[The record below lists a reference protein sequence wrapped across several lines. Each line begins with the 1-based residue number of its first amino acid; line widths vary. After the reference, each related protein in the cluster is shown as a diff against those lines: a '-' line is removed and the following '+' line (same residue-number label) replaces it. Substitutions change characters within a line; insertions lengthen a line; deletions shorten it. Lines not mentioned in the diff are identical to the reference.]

1 MIGLS
6 SVYLEHKLII
16 KLILGFSKLLIANG
30 EGNLNSVDVVN
41 LASESST
48 CSSLPDFKLKSKHSI
63 GFLFGNQPIICGG
76 LDGSSPQ
83 EKCYSLDPE
92 AKEWTPISS
101 MIVPRADSAIASNDA
116 ETEFYV
122 IGGQGSDEE
131 FMKSVE
137 VYSSKGWT
145 PLNADLESGVKS
157 SCAVTLADSSILLIG
172 GSKKEDEATQSTYLF
187 STSGKTWR
195 TFSPLVTGR
204 RHHSCGMVHSTAA
217 SGDYVVVAG
226 GWNGGSLSSI
236 EVLEPGSKT
245 WKLGPELPRALHG
258 GSMLEDTY
266 NQRLLYIGGSND
278 ESGKSSDIFALNF
291 PLTVTSKW
299 EVLSQKLKQPRQFST
314 AFLIPD
320 EFATCVAGSTELPKE
335 NKAPTSFVSY
345 VLVIFSLLLPF
356 SLLY

>member
-137 VYSSKGWT
+137 VYSSK
-145 PLNADLESGVKS
+145 
-157 SCAVTLADSSILLIG
+157 
-172 GSKKEDEATQSTYLF
+172 
-187 STSGKTWR
+187 
-195 TFSPLVTGR
+195 
-204 RHHSCGMVHSTAA
+204 
-217 SGDYVVVAG
+217 
-226 GWNGGSLSSI
+226 
-236 EVLEPGSKT
+236 
-245 WKLGPELPRALHG
+245 
-258 GSMLEDTY
+258 
-266 NQRLLYIGGSND
+266 
-278 ESGKSSDIFALNF
+278 
-291 PLTVTSKW
+291 
-299 EVLSQKLKQPRQFST
+299 
-314 AFLIPD
+314 
-320 EFATCVAGSTELPKE
+320 
-335 NKAPTSFVSY
+335 
-345 VLVIFSLLLPF
+345 
-356 SLLY
+356 